1 MYDKRHY
8 EILFLFFLNDLIFTK
23 NLSRKTAHLI
33 FKKNMNKILNTTIDI
48 TTATINVLISNDI
61 SEKFPII
68 ALPIIIVPHTTI
80 TFNSILEE
88 NVIKMNF
95 RGLYLYIPNGIKI
108 ILSGMGVI
116 PARNIVKPP
125 YFLRIL
131 YVSG

>member
-1 MYDKRHY
+1 
-8 EILFLFFLNDLIFTK
+8 
-23 NLSRKTAHLI
+23 
-33 FKKNMNKILNTTIDI
+33 MNKIVNKTNDI
-48 TTATINVLISNDI
+48 TTAAINVLISKDI

-68 ALPIIIVPHTTI
+68 GLPIIIVPHTTI

-108 ILSGMGVI
+108 ILSGIGVI

-131 YVSG
+131 

>member
-1 MYDKRHY
+1 MISNRHY
-8 EILFLFFLNDLIFTK
+8 EFLLLFFLNDFIFTK

-33 FKKNMNKILNTTIDI
+33 FKKNTNKILNTTNDI
-48 TTATINVLISNDI
+48 ITATINVLISNDI

-68 ALPIIIVPHTTI
+68 GLPIIIVPHTTI
-80 TFNSILEE
+80 TFSSIFEK

-108 ILSGMGVI
+108 ILSGIGVI

-131 YVSG
+131 

>member
-1 MYDKRHY
+1 MISNRHN
-8 EILFLFFLNDLIFTK
+8 ELLLLFFLNDFIFTK

-33 FKKNMNKILNTTIDI
+33 FKKNTNKILNTTTDI
-48 TTATINVLISNDI
+48 ITATINILISKDI

-68 ALPIIIVPHTTI
+68 GLPIIIVPHTTI
-80 TFNSILEE
+80 TFSSILEK
-88 NVIKMNF
+88 NVIKMNL

-108 ILSGMGVI
+108 ILSGIGVI

-131 YVSG
+131 

>member
-1 MYDKRHY
+1 MYGKRHF
-8 EILFLFFLNDLIFTK
+8 EFLFLFFLNDLIFTK

-33 FKKNMNKILNTTIDI
+33 FKKNMNKIVNKTNDI
-48 TTATINVLISNDI
+48 ITAAINVLISKDI

-68 ALPIIIVPHTTI
+68 GLPIIIVPHTTI

-131 YVSG
+131 